1 MYTQIILEKE
11 NHTCVYY
18 THLHHTNDGTNGH
31 VPCHCYCK
39 KIRHLSTENNC
50 LLYVINSI
58 MLIRLFSGHFSQV
71 IWANSKEMGVGV
83 ASNRSGQIFVVACYD
98 PAGNFLGQFKE
109 NVPPIG

>member
-1 MYTQIILEKE
+1 
-11 NHTCVYY
+11 
-18 THLHHTNDGTNGH
+18 
-31 VPCHCYCK
+31 
-39 KIRHLSTENNC
+39 
-50 LLYVINSI
+50 

-109 NVPPIG
+109 NVPPVGYEVNCVIILMFLFIHRRTRTRIQLPLNVLFRNFWF